1 MSHIKAALSSIFA
14 SLANL
19 RIHTKFFLTMFAAI
33 LSASVLLSNV
43 IYTHAKN
50 ILIDHTEEFT
60 LEYLEQLS
68 ANMENRTVSFLNT
81 TYTFMD
87 NANVIRIMN
96 SQMPDEDLFFPIKDR
111 QTLYAVGEVNF
122 NSKSYVSS
130 FYIRKTSG
138 HVFGWSRNNRVSL
151 SQTMDTDTL
160 LALTDDAAE
169 KLMSSHH
176 NTYWYSDNA
185 GHYYLARNFL
195 DPKNVSH
202 SLGCI
207 VFEINPEL
215 FQLVNHETRYI
226 SNENIIL
233 YNHNSTFL
241 FADEKISPLISDFS
255 DSASFSLYTGSGI
268 ETKVFDDCN
277 YLLVHNQK
285 KKARWGLFCFIPEK
299 ELLSDIGQISTYTL
313 LMLLCSTILALI
325 LSYFVSK
332 NISRNINTLEKNMRN
347 IEQGDFKVRLQPKSK
362 DEIGIL
368 CLKFNYMSDKIE
380 ELLKNIEEEYRTKQ
394 QLEMKVLKAQINPHF
409 LYNSLGSIRSMARLK
424 NEEEISQM
432 VTALIELLRTS
443 LGKSSEYQCVEEE
456 IRYLR
461 NYFILLQY
469 RYEDYF
475 DVEYDLDP
483 DADSCIILNF
493 LLQPL
498 VENAIFHGLEF
509 SSAPGHIQIRTQLKD
524 DLLILSV
531 TDNGIG
537 MPQEYAEEIL
547 NRNTEKYALEY
558 DGLNSIGIS
567 NIQQRIQLYYGQ
579 EYGLFFK
586 TSPGMGT
593 TVEVRIP
600 AVFEKEVS

>member
-1 MSHIKAALSSIFA
+1 MNRIKAALSPVSAF
-14 SLANL
+14 LANL

-33 LSASVLLSNV
+33 LSASILLSNV

-50 ILIDHTEEFT
+50 ILIEHTEAFT

-68 ANMENRTVSFLNT
+68 ANMENRTSTLLNT
-81 TYTFMD
+81 TYAFMND
-87 NANVIRIMN
+87 PDVIRIMS
-96 SQMPDEDLFFPIKDR
+96 SQMTAEELSFPIKDR

-130 FYIRKTSG
+130 FYIQTASG
-138 HVFGWSRNNRVSL
+138 HVFGWSRNNRSNL
-151 SQTMDTDTL
+151 SQTSEIDMIQK
-160 LALTDDAAE
+160 LTDNAAE
-169 KLMSSHH
+169 KLKASHR
-176 NTYWYSDNA
+176 NTFWYGDGS
-185 GHYYLARNFL
+185 GSHYLARNFL
-195 DPKNVSH
+195 DPKDVSH
-202 SLGCI
+202 TLGCI
-207 VFEINPEL
+207 VFEINPKL
-215 FQLVNHETRYI
+215 FQLVNHETQYI
-226 SNENIIL
+226 SNENIVL
-233 YNHNSTFL
+233 YNQNSSYL
-241 FADEKISPLISDFS
+241 FADPNISPAISASS
-255 DSASFSLYTGSGI
+255 DPASFSLYSGSGI
-268 ETKVFDDCN
+268 ETKTLDDEP

-299 ELLSDIGQISTYTL
+299 AILSDIGRISSYTI
-313 LMLLCSTILALI
+313 LMLLFSSVLAFI
-325 LSYFVSK
+325 LSYFVSR
-332 NISRNINTLEKNMRN
+332 NISRNITTLEKNMRN
-347 IEQGDFKVRLQPKSK
+347 VEQGDFSVRLQPKSK
-362 DEIGIL
+362 DEIGML

-432 VTALIELLRTS
+432 VTALIELLRTA
-443 LGKSSEYQCVEEE
+443 LGKTDEYQLVEDE

-469 RYEDYF
+469 RYEDCF
-475 DVEYDLDP
+475 EVEYELDP

-509 SSAPGHIQIRTQLKD
+509 SDTPGRIKIQTRLEDK
-524 DLLILSV
+524 LLILSV
-531 TDNGIG
+531 TDNGVG
-537 MPQEYAEEIL
+537 MPQEYADEVL
-547 NRNTEKYALEY
+547 NRNTEKY

-567 NIQQRIQLYYGQ
+567 NIQQRIQSYYGP
-579 EYGLFFK
+579 EYGLLFK
-586 TSPGMGT
+586 TAPGMGT

-600 AVFEKEVS
+600 AVFRQEVSTDV